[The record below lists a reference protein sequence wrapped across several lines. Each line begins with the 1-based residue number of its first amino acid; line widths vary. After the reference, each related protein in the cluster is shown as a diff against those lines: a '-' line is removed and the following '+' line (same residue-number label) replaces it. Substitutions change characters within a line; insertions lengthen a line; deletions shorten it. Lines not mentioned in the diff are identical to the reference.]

1 MQASWVVQVDVTDL
15 VEDTVLSRE
24 TSFLKDVS
32 SKEHSFKNSFGAS
45 GISDFH
51 PD

>member
-15 VEDTVLSRE
+15 VEDTVISRE
-24 TSFLKDVS
+24 TSFKDVS
-32 SKEHSFKNSFGAS
+32 YKEHSFKNSFGAS